1 MLDKLLILDRIME
14 KMYKYPIK
22 VVSQITGLS
31 VFVIRAWEKRYDVVT
46 PSRTETNRRLYSE
59 EDIEKLKLLNEAVHN
74 GYNISGIASLS
85 VNELKTMKGNKSP
98 LTTTNIVEP
107 KEYILEDTK
116 SIIDDCINAVKAYD
130 AKKLETILLK
140 ASSKLS
146 QPQLIEDLIIPL
158 VYLIG
163 DLWHDGNIRIANEH
177 LASSVIRS
185 FLSNLIEQHI
195 PSVNAPIIISATPRG
210 QDHELG
216 ALIVGV
222 TAASLGWKVIYLGPN
237 LPEVEIA
244 AVSGSL
250 GSKVVAL
257 SIVYP
262 SDDPQLKKDLLNL
275 KKMLP
280 ADVCVIVGGRA
291 VDGYLDI
298 LNEINAVVVKNTKQL
313 RIELNIIR
321 EKR

>member
-1 MLDKLLILDRIME
+1 ME

-31 VFVIRAWEKRYDVVT
+31 VFVIRAWEKRYEVVT

-74 GYNISGIASLS
+74 GHNISGIAGLS
-85 VNELKTMKGNKSP
+85 VNELKSIKGNKNP
-98 LTTTNIVEP
+98 LATTNTVEP
-107 KEYILEDTK
+107 KEYFFKDSK
-116 SIIDDCINAVKAYD
+116 SLIDECISAIKVYD
-130 AKKLETILLK
+130 AKSLETILLK

-158 VYLIG
+158 VYKIG
-163 DLWHDGNIRIANEH
+163 DLWHNGDIRIANEH

-185 FLSNLIEQHI
+185 FLSSLIEQHI
-195 PSVNAPIIISATPRG
+195 PSENAPIIISATPRG

-216 ALIVGV
+216 AIMVGI

-244 AVSGSL
+244 AVSDSL
-250 GSKVVAL
+250 GAKVVAL

-262 SDDPQLKKDLLNL
+262 GDDPQLKKDLINL
-275 KKMLP
+275 KKLLP
-280 ADVCVIVGGRA
+280 ANVSLIVGGRA
-291 VDGYLDI
+291 SDGYLDV
-298 LNEINAVVVKNTKQL
+298 LSEINAVVIKDTKQL
-313 RIELNIIR
+313 RIELNTIR
-321 EKR
+321 GQRLN

>member
-1 MLDKLLILDRIME
+1 ME

-59 EDIEKLKLLNEAVHN
+59 EDIEKFKLLNEALHSGHN
-74 GYNISGIASLS
+74 IGGIASLS
-85 VNELKTMKGNKSP
+85 ISELKTILGNNS
-98 LTTTNIVEP
+98 TFTTNNKVEP

-116 SIIDDCINAVKAYD
+116 SFVDDCISAVKVYD
-130 AKKLETILLK
+130 GKTLETILHK
-140 ASSKLS
+140 ASAKLS

-158 VYLIG
+158 VYTIG
-163 DLWHDGNIRIANEH
+163 ELWHDGDIRIANEH
-177 LASSVIRS
+177 LASSVIRL
-185 FLSNLIEQHI
+185 FLSNLVEQNI
-195 PSVNAPIIISATPRG
+195 PSVNAPVIISATPRG

-216 ALIVGV
+216 ALIVSV
-222 TAASLGWKVIYLGPN
+222 TAAFLGWKAIYLGPN
-237 LPEVEIA
+237 LPEEEIA
-244 AVSGSL
+244 AVSNSL
-250 GSKVVAL
+250 GAKVVAL

-280 ADVCVIVGGRA
+280 PDVYVIVGGRA
-291 VDGYLDI
+291 AAGYLDI
-298 LNEINAVVVKNTKQL
+298 LDEINAVVVSNTKQL
-313 RIELNIIR
+313 KFELNRIR
-321 EKR
+321 EQRLN

>member
-1 MLDKLLILDRIME
+1 ME

-31 VFVIRAWEKRYDVVT
+31 VFVIRAWEKRYDVVI

-59 EDIEKLKLLNEAVHN
+59 EDIEKLKLLNAALHSGHN
-74 GYNISGIASLS
+74 IGGIASLS
-85 VNELKTMKGNKSP
+85 ISELKTILGNKSAFP
-98 LTTTNIVEP
+98 TNDKIET
-107 KEYILEDTK
+107 KENILEDTK
-116 SIIDDCINAVKAYD
+116 SFVDDCISAVKVYD
-130 AKKLETILLK
+130 GKTLETILHK
-140 ASSKLS
+140 ASAKLS

-158 VYLIG
+158 VYKIG
-163 DLWHDGNIRIANEH
+163 DMWHDGEIRIANEH

-185 FLSNLIEQHI
+185 FLSSLIEQHI
-195 PSVNAPIIISATPRG
+195 TSENAPIIISATPRG

-250 GSKVVAL
+250 GAKVVAL

-262 SDDPQLKKDLLNL
+262 SDDPQLRKDLINL
-275 KKMLP
+275 KKLLP
-280 ADVCVIVGGRA
+280 ANVSLIVGGRA
-291 VDGYLDI
+291 TAGYLDI

-313 RIELNIIR
+313 RFELNTIR
-321 EKR
+321 EQRIS

>member
-1 MLDKLLILDRIME
+1 ME

-31 VFVIRAWEKRYDVVT
+31 VFVIRSWEKRYEVVT

-59 EDIEKLKLLNEAVHN
+59 DDIEKLKLLNDAIHSGHN
-74 GYNISGIASLS
+74 IGGIASLS
-85 VNELKTMKGNKSP
+85 VSELKTILGNKNSF
-98 LTTTNIVEP
+98 TATNKVESN
-107 KEYILEDTK
+107 EYTFEDNE
-116 SIIDDCINAVKAYD
+116 SFLDNCIEAVKIYD
-130 AKKLETILLK
+130 AKTLETILLK
-140 ASSKLS
+140 ASAKLS

-158 VYLIG
+158 VYKIG
-163 DLWHDGNIRIANEH
+163 DLWHDGDIRIANEH

-185 FLSNLIEQHI
+185 FLSNLVEQHI
-195 PSVNAPIIISATPRG
+195 PSENAPIIISATPRG

-222 TAASLGWKVIYLGPN
+222 TAASVGWKVIYLGPN

-244 AVSGSL
+244 AVADSL
-250 GSKVVAL
+250 GARVVAL

-262 SDDPQLKKDLLNL
+262 GDDPQLKKDLLNL

-280 ADVCVIVGGRA
+280 ANVSLMVGGRA
-291 VDGYLDI
+291 ADGYLDI
-298 LNEINAVVVKNTKQL
+298 LNEINAVVVKDMKQL
-313 RIELNIIR
+313 RNELNTIR
-321 EKR
+321 EQRLY